1 MKVNYSLRSLGQ
13 APQDTLNSEGGMK
26 VEMNTPKRNPQSTSF
41 HKRTILWK
49 LILKGFHNNYDVASL
64 RGLLVETKQTN
75 EFYLNMLWDNT
86 KPRIQKCLGR
96 NKFSS
101 TRKQCISSQLEK
113 QNNILQSS
121 QLQRENS
128 GIFSSKQKN
137 INFSFLIYFFIRNQ
151 FLPLK
156 IDKEW
161 NVQRIWERSESPA
174 LTNF

>member
-1 MKVNYSLRSLGQ
+1 M
-13 APQDTLNSEGGMK
+13 T
-26 VEMNTPKRNPQSTSF
+26 
-41 HKRTILWK
+41 
-49 LILKGFHNNYDVASL
+49 SL

-86 KPRIQKCLGR
+86 EPRIQKCLGR

-101 TRKQCISSQLEK
+101 TRKQSISSQPEK

-161 NVQRIWERSESPA
+161 NVQRI
-174 LTNF
+174 

>member
-1 MKVNYSLRSLGQ
+1 
-13 APQDTLNSEGGMK
+13 MK

-41 HKRTILWK
+41 HWWTILWK
-49 LILKGFHNNYDVASL
+49 LILKHNNYDVL
-64 RGLLVETKQTN
+64 GELLVETKQTN

-137 INFSFLIYFFIRNQ
+137 IDFSFLIYFFIRNQ

-156 IDKEW
+156 IDKER

>member
-1 MKVNYSLRSLGQ
+1 MITPKYIIHEGWYSLRSLGQ
-13 APQDTLNSEGGMK
+13 APQDTLNSEGMK

-101 TRKQCISSQLEK
+101 TRKQCIISQLEK
-113 QNNILQSS
+113 QNNWYCNAVSCNERTVVYLVQSKKILISLS
-121 QLQRENS
+121 WS
-128 GIFSSKQKN
+128 IFS
-137 INFSFLIYFFIRNQ
+137 
-151 FLPLK
+151 
-156 IDKEW
+156 
-161 NVQRIWERSESPA
+161 
-174 LTNF
+174 

>member
-1 MKVNYSLRSLGQ
+1 
-13 APQDTLNSEGGMK
+13 
-26 VEMNTPKRNPQSTSF
+26 MNTPKRNPQSTSF
-41 HKRTILWK
+41 HWWTILWK
-49 LILKGFHNNYDVASL
+49 LILKHNNYDVL
-64 RGLLVETKQTN
+64 GELLVETKQTN

-151 FLPLK
+151 FLSLK